1 MENELKEALAVLK
14 KGGVILYP
22 TDTIWGLGCDAT
34 NADAVA
40 KIYKIKQRLESKSM
54 LMLLGREDDLEYY
67 VEDVPAIAYDLIA
80 TTDKPLTIIFDKGKN
95 IARNL
100 LGEDGSIGIR
110 VTREKFSRQLCNRLR
125 RPVVSTSANISG
137 RPSPTN
143 YADIDSEIL
152 SAVDYV
158 VNYGRES
165 RVHVSPSSIIKLMA
179 GGVFKI
185 IR

>member
-1 MENELKEALAVLK
+1 MENELKEALSVLK

-34 NADAVA
+34 NAEAVA

-80 TTDKPLTIIFDKGKN
+80 ATDKPLTIIFDKGKN
-95 IARNL
+95 IASNL

-110 VTREKFSRQLCNRLR
+110 VTREKFSSQLCNRLR

-137 RPSPTN
+137 HPSPSN
-143 YADIDSEIL
+143 YTDIDSEIL

-165 RVHVSPSSIIKLMA
+165 RGHVLPSSIIKLMA